1 MNRINKCTL
10 LLTACVLSLLCLMR
24 MTAAEPQL
32 TGPETEK
39 RFPPLKVPPGFK
51 ATLFACDPLIEY
63 PSAIALGPRANSIFV
78 AADYMTG
85 LGTEIVRRDEIRLI
99 EDTDGDGY
107 ADKSTVYADQFN
119 SIMGLTFHSGTVY
132 AMHAPYLTALRDTDG
147 DGKADERRDLLSGLG
162 LTPEENPVRLHC
174 ANGLV
179 MGHDGWLYLALGDH
193 GCKVKRPEGD
203 ELVLNG
209 GGILRCRPDGRD
221 LHVFATGLRNI
232 YDVAIDDEL
241 NVFVRDN
248 ENDGGDYKI
257 RVCHSFFG
265 ADHGYPYL
273 YYERPDEAL
282 PPIADLGLGSSAG
295 GLCYLEQQFPA
306 EYRGNLIFCEWGRSV
321 VRYGLQRVG
330 SSFAPPKEIEFA
342 AGAENDPYG
351 FKPTDVV
358 VERDGSLIV
367 ADWADGQR
375 PKRGRARIYRLRYVG
390 EENAAT
396 EPSPDARPERRR
408 TVDDVDR
415 SLESWITQLDSES
428 YYERVAAQDEITKR
442 GIQGVDAIRAAL
454 AQSGRFSIRA
464 RRHAVWILAADGS
477 RSSREKLFDLAR
489 IDPDS
494 SVNAQALRAL
504 ADLYDPVLTKHR
516 LDAGPG
522 DVEIAARL
530 AALADG
536 KGRRVLL
543 ETFIAVGRLRWP
555 AAPDWLREKLTTL
568 NRNELQIRGA
578 ELRWDP
584 ALVHAAI
591 QSLRRLGN
599 WPAVLKWLD
608 DKTSDQ
614 LQSVGLRAIADQAVP
629 ELVDGLIERL
639 NDPDPDLRFKYADAL
654 TRVYKKPAAWT
665 YWGYRPPPRPA
676 NAVEWERTAAIE
688 LALDRMLTDRRQ
700 VIRRVVLRRM
710 QREKIP
716 TRLAT
721 LQQWIGS
728 ERDPDVVVTILDSL
742 RDDPAE
748 KLRDLL
754 AGIVA
759 DPTHAPPNRLTALS
773 QLASRLDETNA
784 GRLLELASAVDE
796 GAVLAELIRQLTQ
809 RPTLNGT
816 FLFVAKLNSSD
827 PEVRTAAVEGLT
839 ARRVAEAGEA
849 IRILLVDKE
858 ATVRRAAATAVGQL
872 GVRAAVDS
880 LLLLAL
886 DTDPAVRRA
895 SFDSLRLLGER
906 RAVPLAIAV
915 LTDRETQTAALEC
928 IAELGGPA
936 QAQIVIDLANQDP
949 SAEVVSLVVRSLTKW
964 KSANDLPASRR
975 LEWERAV
982 SELQGRSAMLVVW
995 HARGPLE
1002 EGDASPVLEQ
1012 VTGPGK
1018 SAESPPKGLPDWRA
1032 LFATGLDAR
1041 VNLTSKSTDGAAP
1054 ATGADKGDGVW
1065 LASTDLIVP
1074 EPKPVQFLA
1083 SATGKLQVWL
1093 NGVRVHQREKAA
1105 PFQLDSDRFDGSLIA
1120 GRNRLVVQVAA
1131 RPESAEFHVRFRRKS
1146 STAEQEALVQAA
1158 LTRTGNVERGRTVF
1172 LDTTKAQCSKCHRIG
1187 DQGERIGPE
1196 LTGIGDRFSRIHI
1209 VESILEPS
1217 RTVTPGY
1224 QTIVVVLRDGKVLT
1238 GIKVAETETTLTLGD
1253 NQGQK
1258 HTIAKAE
1265 IEEQKTQ
1272 PQSTMPDGIV
1282 KQLTVDQFVDLIS
1295 FLSSQKDRRGKKPA
1309 QATP

>member
-1 MNRINKCTL
+1 MNRNCRCIL
-10 LLTACVLSLLCLMR
+10 SLTACGLILLCLMR
-24 MTAAEPQL
+24 VAADEPPQ
-32 TGPETEK
+32 TGSETEK

-63 PSAIALGPRANSIFV
+63 PSAVALGPRANSIFV

-119 SIMGLTFHSGTVY
+119 SIMGLTYHGDTVY
-132 AMHAPYLTALRDTDG
+132 AMHSPYLTALRDTDA

-179 MGHDGWLYLALGDH
+179 MGHDGWLYLAMGDH

-232 YDVAIDDEL
+232 YDVALDDEL

-257 RVCHSFFG
+257 RICHSFFG
-265 ADHGYPYL
+265 ADHGYPYA

-282 PPIADLGLGSSAG
+282 PPLADLGLGSSAG

-330 SSFAPPKEIEFA
+330 SSFASPKEIELA
-342 AGAENDPYG
+342 AGADNDPYG

-375 PKRGRARIYRLRYVG
+375 PKRGRARIYRMRYVG
-390 EENAAT
+390 EENAAKT
-396 EPSPDARPERRR
+396 SSPNAKPDKRR
-408 TVDDVDR
+408 TVDDADR
-415 SLESWITQLDSES
+415 TLESWITQLDSES
-428 YYERVAAQDEITKR
+428 YYERVEAQGAIVKR
-442 GIQGVDAIRAAL
+442 GIEGVDAIRAAL
-454 AQSGRFSIRA
+454 TDARRLSIRV

-477 RSSREKLFDLAR
+477 RASREKLFDLVR
-489 IDPDS
+489 VNSDS
-494 SVNAQALRAL
+494 SVTAQAVRAL

-516 LDAGPG
+516 LDSGPG

-536 KGRRVLL
+536 KDHRVLL
-543 ETFIAVGRLRWP
+543 ELFIAVGRLQWP
-555 AAPDWLREKLTTL
+555 GAPDWLHKQLNSLTL
-568 NRNELQIRGA
+568 KQRGP
-578 ELRWDP
+578 RSPDWNP
-584 ALVHAAI
+584 VLVHAAI
-591 QSLRRLGN
+591 QSLRRSGN

-608 DKTSDQ
+608 EQDDDQ
-614 LQSVGLRAIADQAVP
+614 FRSVGLRAIADQAIP
-629 ELVDGLIERL
+629 EIVDGLIARL
-639 NDPDPDLRFKYADAL
+639 AAPNMVHRNEYAATL
-654 TRVYKKPAAWT
+654 TLVYKQPGPWT

-676 NAVEWERTAAIE
+676 NTVEWDRTAAIE
-688 LALDRMLTDRRQ
+688 QALDRLLSDRDDF
-700 VIRRVVLRRM
+700 VLSAVLQRM

-721 LQQWIGS
+721 LQQWLSGKRS
-728 ERDPDVVVTILDSL
+728 RDVAAAILESL
-742 RDDPAE
+742 RDHPVD
-748 KLRDLL
+748 KVRNLL
-754 AGIVA
+754 DGIVS
-759 DPTHAPPNRLTALS
+759 DPRHILSNRLTALS
-773 QLASRLDETNA
+773 MLAGGLDEANA
-784 GRLLELASAVDE
+784 GRLLELAGAVED
-796 GAVLAELIRQLTQ
+796 GSVLAELIRQLNQ
-809 RPTLNGT
+809 RPKLNAAP
-816 FLFVAKLNSSD
+816 LLVAKLNSSD
-827 PEVRTAAVEGLT
+827 SEVRTAAVEGLT
-839 ARRVAEAGEA
+839 ARRVTEAGEA
-849 IRILLVDKE
+849 IRFLLVDKE
-858 ATVRRAAATAVGQL
+858 ATVRRAAAAAVGQL

-880 LLLLAL
+880 LLLLAV
-886 DTDPAVRRA
+886 DPDSAVRRA

-928 IAELGGPA
+928 IAELGGPP
-936 QAQIVIDLANQDP
+936 QAQTVIDLANQDP
-949 SAEVVSLVVRSLTKW
+949 SAEVVALAVRSLTKW
-964 KSANDLPASRR
+964 KTGSDLPAGRR
-975 LEWERAV
+975 LEWDRAV
-982 SELQGRSAMLVVW
+982 AELQGRSAMLVLW
-995 HARGPLE
+995 HARGPLKE
-1002 EGDASPVLEQ
+1002 SDAPPVLDQ
-1012 VTGPGK
+1012 VMAPGQSAK
-1018 SAESPPKGLPDWRA
+1018 SSPGSLPDWRA
-1032 LFATGLDAR
+1032 LFATGLEAR
-1041 VNLTSKSTDGAAP
+1041 VNLANKTAAGVAP
-1054 ATGADKGDGVW
+1054 ATGASHGDVVW

-1074 EPKPVQFLA
+1074 EPTPVQFLA
-1083 SATGKLQVWL
+1083 SSTGKLQVWL
-1093 NGVRVHQREKAA
+1093 NGQRVHQREKPGA
-1105 PFQLDSDRFDGSLIA
+1105 FQLDSDRFDGTLNA
-1120 GRNRLVVQVAA
+1120 GKNRLVVQVAA
-1131 RPESAEFHVRFRRKS
+1131 SPDSAEFHVRFRRKS
-1146 STAEQEALVQAA
+1146 SAAEQEALVQAA
-1158 LTRTGNVERGRTVF
+1158 LTRTGNADRGRTVF

-1187 DQGERIGPE
+1187 EQGERIGPE

-1224 QTIVVVLRDGKVLT
+1224 QTFVVVLRDGKVLT

-1258 HTIAKAE
+1258 HMIAKAE
-1265 IEEQKTQ
+1265 IEEQRTQ
-1272 PQSTMPDGIV
+1272 SQSTMPDGIV
-1282 KQLTVDQFVDLIS
+1282 KQLTVDQFVDLIA
-1295 FLSSQKDRRGKKPA
+1295 FLSSQKDSRGKKPA
-1309 QATP
+1309 QAIP